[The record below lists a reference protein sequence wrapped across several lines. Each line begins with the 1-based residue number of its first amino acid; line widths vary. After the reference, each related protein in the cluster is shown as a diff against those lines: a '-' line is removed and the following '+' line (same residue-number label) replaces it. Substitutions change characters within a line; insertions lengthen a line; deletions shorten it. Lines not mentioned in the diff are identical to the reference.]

1 MITRE
6 LWQRIM
12 ERDRWTCQYCGRR
25 SDQLDHV
32 VPKNE
37 RRRMGIAHDDER
49 YLVAACSTCNYRK
62 SIFRLLP
69 PRLEYLKAE
78 LEERS
83 GKTWRVWGGEPLSE
97 VLEVR

>member
-1 MITRE
+1 MITPD

-12 ERDRWTCQYCGRR
+12 AAGRCAYCGAPA
-25 SDQLDHV
+25 DQLDHV

-37 RRRMGIAHDDER
+37 RRRMGISHDDER

-62 SIFRLLP
+62 SVFRLLP
-69 PRLEYLKAE
+69 PSLAHLKPE

-83 GKTWRVWGGEPLSE
+83 AKVWRIWSGEPLSE
-97 VLEVR
+97 VLEGVR